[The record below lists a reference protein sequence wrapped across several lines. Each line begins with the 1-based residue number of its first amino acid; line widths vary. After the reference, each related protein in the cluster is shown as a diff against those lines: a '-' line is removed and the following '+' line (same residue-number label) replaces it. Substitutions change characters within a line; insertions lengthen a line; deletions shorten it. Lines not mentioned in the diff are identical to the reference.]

1 LAFEKGVLT
10 FENRVLA
17 FEDGVEN
24 RVLAFE
30 SYAPE
35 SNVFIRYL
43 RDDVDILLCYRYKSC

>member
-17 FEDGVEN
+17 FKDGVEN

-43 RDDVDILLCYRYKSC
+43 RDDVDICCARYRSY

>member
-30 SYAPE
+30 RVTPLSLM
-35 SNVFIRYL
+35 SSSDN
-43 RDDVDILLCYRYKSC
+43 